1 MHETSVRLG
10 YGITRNGGFPV
21 ADVAFDAD
29 FFFDVISKLGISR
42 SDLKKIKPSYDDL
55 LEIYSELMH
64 FGFSTKFYQKQKSS
78 LLKNSKTSF

>member
-29 FFFDVISKLGISR
+29 FFFDVISKLGINIR
-42 SDLKKIKPSYDDL
+42 DLKKTKPSEYDL

-64 FGFSTKFYQKQKSS
+64 FGFSAKLHLKQK
-78 LLKNSKTSF
+78 LTKM